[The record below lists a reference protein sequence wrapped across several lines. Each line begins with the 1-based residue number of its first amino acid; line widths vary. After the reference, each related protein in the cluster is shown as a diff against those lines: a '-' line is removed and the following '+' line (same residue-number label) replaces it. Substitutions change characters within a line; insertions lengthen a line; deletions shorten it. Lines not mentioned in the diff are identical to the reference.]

1 MNRPA
6 SFGLHR
12 MSAIDSH
19 TGGMP
24 TRVVLDGFPQ
34 LRGGTVAESRDDLR
48 RRFDHLANAVV
59 APPRGNDA
67 LVAALLVP
75 PDSPQAATGVIFFDQ
90 AGPLGMCGHGMIGLV
105 HTLRALGRIGD
116 GHHHLDTPVGRVDV
130 ECRPDGRI
138 AIANVP
144 SRRLAPDVVLQVEGI
159 GTVTADIAFGG
170 NHFLLVK
177 SPPVDLAQPAE
188 DLLAIAKAA
197 LAAAH
202 QAGHTEVDHVEM
214 HGPPTLPGASA
225 RNFTLCPSGAYDRSP
240 CGTGTSAKVACLAAE
255 GKLAPGEPWVQES
268 ITGSI
273 FTVSYEWI
281 DRDQGLIAPLVVG
294 EAELTAGCE
303 LLFPPGDLEPRP
315 AS

>member
-1 MNRPA
+1 MNQPA
-6 SFGLHR
+6 SLGLCR

-24 TRVVLDGFPQ
+24 TRVVLDGFPE
-34 LRGGTVAESRDDLR
+34 LRGNTVAERRDDLR
-48 RRFDHLANAVV
+48 RRFDQLALAVV

-75 PDSPQAATGVIFFDQ
+75 ADSADTATGVIFFDQ

-105 HTLRALGRIGD
+105 HTLRTLGRIGD

-130 ECRPDGRI
+130 ECRADGRI

-144 SRRLAPDVVLQVEGI
+144 SRRLASGVALAVEGF

-170 NHFLLVK
+170 NHFLLWK
-177 SPPVDLAQPAE
+177 SPPIDLGQPAD
-188 DLLAIAKAA
+188 DLLATAKAA

-202 QAGHTEVDHVEM
+202 RAGHTEVDHVEM
-214 HGPPTLPGASA
+214 HGPPTLAGASA
-225 RNFTLCPSGAYDRSP
+225 RNFVLCPSGTYDRSP
-240 CGTGTSAKVACLAAE
+240 CGTGTSAKVACLAADGE
-255 GKLAPGEPWVQES
+255 LAPGEPWVQES
-268 ITGSI
+268 ITGST
-273 FTVSYEWI
+273 FTVTYQWI
-281 DRDQGLIAPLVVG
+281 DRDRGVIAPLVVG
-294 EAELTAGCE
+294 EAELTAECE
-303 LLFPPGDLEPRP
+303 LLFPPSDMEPRQ

>member
-1 MNRPA
+1 MSRPA

-24 TRVVLDGFPQ
+24 TRVVLDGFPR
-34 LRGGTVAESRDDLR
+34 LRGNTIAERRDDLR
-48 RRFDHLANAVV
+48 RRFDHLAKAVV

-75 PDSPQAATGVIFFDQ
+75 PDSSQAATGVIFFDQ

-105 HTLRALGRIGD
+105 HTLHALGRIGD

-130 ECRPDGRI
+130 ECRADGRI

-144 SRRLAPDVVLQVEGI
+144 SRRLVPDVVLQVEGI

-170 NHFLLVK
+170 NHFLLLK
-177 SPPVDLAQPAE
+177 SPPFDLARPPE
-188 DLLAIAKAA
+188 DLLAIAKTA

-255 GKLAPGEPWVQES
+255 SKLALGEPWVQES
-268 ITGSI
+268 ITGST

-281 DRDQGLIAPLVVG
+281 DRNKGLIAPLVVG
-294 EAELTAGCE
+294 EAELAATGE
-303 LLFPPGDLEPRP
+303 LLFPPGDVEPRH